1 MKKTIRVI
9 YDGRLDVRLDMLIR
23 TAMEK
28 IGAELYAEGYN
39 FEDEER
45 DICFDW
51 GEEE

>member
-1 MKKTIRVI
+1 MKKRIKVI

-23 TAMEK
+23 TAMKE

-39 FEDEER
+39 FVDEER